1 MVRPIIIDGSR
12 GEGGGQI
19 LRSSLAL
26 SIVTGEPLSIENIRA
41 GRKRPG
47 LLRQHLTAVRA
58 AARISNAHVEGDA
71 LSSMALSFH
80 PQPAQAGTYHFAVG
94 TAGSAVLVLQTI
106 LPALMLADG
115 PSVLTLEGGTHNPW
129 APPFEFL
136 TRAFAPTIERM
147 GPRLHFEL
155 VKPGFHPA
163 GGGRFTVHIDP
174 AAELLELTL
183 LTRGRETRRSAE
195 ALVAHL
201 SEKIGERELA
211 VLKRRLA
218 LPGDAATCRVLSDSA
233 GPGNALVLTL
243 EFEHAV
249 EVIATIGRKGVSA
262 EKVASET
269 ADVSEAFLASEA
281 PVGVHL
287 ADQLLLPMAIAGGG
301 AFRTLALSEHARTNI
316 DVIKRFL
323 DGPIRVQEEG
333 TTVVVRFD

>member
-1 MVRPIIIDGSR
+1 MVHIDGAQ

-26 SIVTGEPLSIENIRA
+26 SIVMGEPLAIENIRA
-41 GRKRPG
+41 GRKKPG
-47 LLRQHLTAVRA
+47 LLRQHLTAVKA

-71 LSSMALSFH
+71 LSSLSLAFH
-80 PQPAQAGTYHFAVG
+80 PQAVRAGTYHFAVG

-106 LPALMLADG
+106 LPALMLAEG
-115 PSVLTLEGGTHNPW
+115 PSELTLEGGTHNPW

-163 GGGRFTVHIDP
+163 GGGRFTVRIEP
-174 AAELLELTL
+174 VAELLELTL
-183 LTRGRETRRSAE
+183 LERGRETRRSAE
-195 ALVAHL
+195 ALLAHL
-201 SEKIGERELA
+201 PEKIGERELG

-218 LPGDAATCRVLSDSA
+218 LPADAAACRVLSDSA
-233 GPGNALVLTL
+233 GPGNALILTL

-249 EVIATIGRKGVSA
+249 EVVSTIGRKGVSA
-262 EKVASET
+262 EKVAGET
-269 ADVSEAFLASEA
+269 ADVAEAFLASGV

-301 AFRTLALSEHARTNI
+301 AFRTLALSRHARTNI

-333 TTVVVRFD
+333 TAVVVRFD

>member
-1 MVRPIIIDGSR
+1 MVHIDGAQ

-26 SIVTGEPLSIENIRA
+26 SIVTGEPLAIENIRA
-41 GRKRPG
+41 GRKKPG
-47 LLRQHLTAVRA
+47 LLRQHLTAVKA
-58 AARISNAHVEGDA
+58 AARISNAQVEGDA
-71 LSSMALSFH
+71 LSSLSLAFH
-80 PQPAQAGTYHFAVG
+80 PQAVRAGSYHFAVG

-106 LPALMLADG
+106 LPALMLAEG
-115 PSVLTLEGGTHNPW
+115 PSELTLEGGTHNPW

-163 GGGRFTVHIDP
+163 GGGRFTVRIEP
-174 AAELLELTL
+174 VAELLELTL
-183 LTRGRETRRSAE
+183 LERGRETRRSAE
-195 ALVAHL
+195 ALLAHL
-201 SEKIGERELA
+201 PEKIGERELG

-218 LPGDAATCRVLSDSA
+218 LPADAAACRVLSDSA
-233 GPGNALVLTL
+233 GPGNALILTL

-249 EVIATIGRKGVSA
+249 EVVSTIGRKGVSA
-262 EKVASET
+262 EKVAGET
-269 ADVSEAFLASEA
+269 ADVAEAFLASGV

-301 AFRTLALSEHARTNI
+301 AFRTLALSHHARTNI

-323 DGPIRVQEEG
+323 DVPIRVQEEG

>member
-1 MVRPIIIDGSR
+1 MVRIDGSQ

-26 SIVTGEPLSIENIRA
+26 SIVTGEPLAIENIRA
-41 GRKRPG
+41 GRKKPG

-80 PQPAQAGTYHFAVG
+80 PQAVQPGTYHFAVG

-163 GGGRFTVHIDP
+163 GGGRFTAHIEP

-195 ALVAHL
+195 ALLAHL

-218 LPGDAATCRVLSDSA
+218 LPAAASICRVLPDSA

-249 EVIATIGRKGVSA
+249 EVVSTIGQKGVSA
-262 EKVASET
+262 EKVAGET
-269 ADVSEAFLASEA
+269 AEVAEAFLASGA

-323 DGPIRVQEEG
+323 DSPIRVQEEG